1 MRQVYNQEL
10 QQLLESLTR
19 LANAANESLHIAM
32 KAYNE
37 DDPNLAQTLFSKDLR
52 INAATVDIELD
63 AYRIVVLQQPVADD
77 LRQVFTVLQASSD
90 IERIA
95 DHAVS
100 IARSV
105 IRRNNEHVS
114 VTEADERINKMA
126 EIVAQMLTDVTKAV
140 VEHDDEAAREIASRD
155 NKVDALLKELISE
168 TANRMES
175 NSEKVPIGISAIQIA
190 TSLERIG
197 DYVTNICERVV
208 YLQSGSIVELN

>member
-1 MRQVYNQEL
+1 MRQVYTQEL

-37 DDPNLAQTLFSKDLR
+37 DDPDLAQTLFSKDLR

-114 VTEADERINKMA
+114 VSETDERINKMA

-155 NKVDALLKELISE
+155 NKVDALLKEIISE

-175 NSEKVPIGISAIQIA
+175 NTEDVPIGISAIQIA

>member
-32 KAYNE
+32 KAYN
-37 DDPNLAQTLFSKDLR
+37 DNDPNLAQNLFSKDLR

-95 DHAVS
+95 DHAVT
-100 IARSV
+100 IGRNV
-105 IRRNNEHVS
+105 IRRGDDHVS
-114 VTEADERINKMA
+114 LPEMDERINKMA
-126 EIVAQMLTDVTKAV
+126 EIVGQMLTDVTKAV
-140 VEHDDEAAREIASRD
+140 VEHDADAAREIAARD
-155 NKVDALLKELISE
+155 NKVDELLKEIISE
-168 TANRMES
+168 TANRMQTNTE
-175 NSEKVPIGISAIQIA
+175 NVPIGISAIQIA
-190 TSLERIG
+190 SSLERIG

-208 YLQSGSIVELN
+208 YLDSGSIVELN

>member
-1 MRQVYNQEL
+1 MRQVYTQEL

-32 KAYNE
+32 QAYNE
-37 DDPNLAQTLFSKDLR
+37 DDPDLAQTLFSKDLR

-105 IRRNNEHVS
+105 IRRNNDHASVS
-114 VTEADERINKMA
+114 ETDERINKMA

-155 NKVDALLKELISE
+155 NKVDALLKEIISE

-175 NSEKVPIGISAIQIA
+175 NTEDIPIGISAIQIA